1 MTSMGI
7 RNIRLVV
14 RIAIPAFLM
23 LAAVVALTYALPAL
37 AQESDPDGA
46 RDGAV
51 SLGAQSPDKGR
62 QFFYDKSLDRANGDG
77 VDYYTFTTDDH
88 YTLGLGARDQT
99 IELKVALEDANGNVV
114 GTAGPPTDPNKDQ
127 VYIEWLQITIDAGTY
142 YVLVE
147 ALEDGQ
153 TSYYL
158 RFGLEHAPN
167 RAPEFGSATYS
178 FSIAE
183 DAASGGAVGTA
194 AATDADDD
202 TLTYTIESGNG
213 DGKFAI
219 DGGTGAI
226 TTAGALDHETTPSY
240 TLTVQADD
248 GEGGTATAT
257 VSVTV
262 TDVDES
268 TTGPLAGFTLVDAS
282 DQTVLATLTDGAS
295 VELADA
301 DGGSYG
307 IRADLEAGE
316 SAGSVRLELSGA
328 KTVSRTESSAPY
340 SLYGDGGA
348 NALRGGSLPAGSY
361 TLTATAYSES
371 GRAGDQLGTLEVSFT
386 VTQANRAP
394 EFGSATYSFSI
405 AEDAA
410 TGDAVGSVSATDADD
425 DTLTYTIESGN
436 GDGKFAID
444 GGTGAIITAGALD
457 HETTPS
463 YTLTVQADDGE
474 GGTATATVSVTVT
487 DVDEST
493 TGPLAGFTLVDASDQ
508 TVLAT
513 LTDGASV
520 ELADADGGSYGIRA
534 DMEAGETAGSVRL
547 ELSGAKTV
555 SRTESVAPYSLYGD
569 GGEDAL
575 NGEAL
580 PAGSYTLTATAYA
593 ESGRAGDQLGTLE
606 VSFTVT
612 QANRAPAFGSATYS
626 FSIAE
631 DAATGG
637 SVGSV
642 SATDDDDDSLTYTI
656 ESGNGDGKF
665 AIDGATGAITTAA
678 ALDHETTSSY
688 TLTVQADDNNGGTDN
703 ATVNV
708 TVTDVDESTTGPLA
722 GFTLVDASDQAVL
735 ATLTDGASVELADAD
750 GGSYG
755 IRADLEAG
763 ESAGSVRLELT
774 GAKAVSRTE
783 SAAPYSLYGD
793 GGANALRGGSLSA
806 GSYTLTATAYSES
819 GRAGDQL
826 GTLEVSFT
834 VTQAN
839 RAPAF
844 GSATYS
850 FSIAEDAATNAAV
863 GTVAATDEDD
873 DTLTYTIESG
883 NGDGVF
889 AIDGGTGAITTAA
902 ALDHET
908 TPSYTLTVQAD
919 DGNGGTATVTVS
931 VTATQAPDPLS
942 AMKRGTTTDG
952 VPFVK
957 FLEWVPASPPSEIDI
972 SAPQLASSPITVNP
986 PGRYLLP
993 QGLWSDNTTLWVS
1006 ARGASLE
1013 ADEKLYAYVLSTG
1026 ARDFDKDIH
1035 LAVPDLPDPP
1045 NIFGQRDGATGL
1057 WMTADTIWAS
1067 AALIDDVLA
1076 YHRTADTT
1084 AVPPIAV
1091 GDRKP
1096 GADFDALPAGATTPV
1111 GLWSDGTDMYIADF
1125 AKGRI
1130 YVHNLSTQA
1139 HVKTLRTA
1147 DGNDNPVG
1155 LWSDGTTMWVGD
1167 SVDDKVYAY
1176 SLSGWT
1182 REPML
1187 DIEELAHDNRRPQGM
1202 WSDGDNLWV
1211 VDMTTD
1217 KVFVYDLPKV
1227 PTPEKETRLSS
1238 LGMRHVNMK
1247 YFTPNKTDYVTS
1259 SPSRNART
1267 MVTPVTLASGASF
1280 VIAPADSQTHLD
1292 GHWVEFEDDG
1302 ETEITVTV
1310 TSADSTETL
1319 VYTIRILQGDDN
1331 LGIIASRGRLRSFSL
1346 TGAPD
1351 PDVDPDT
1358 TTYSVEMPPGTYQT
1372 TVTATPHVHGVPVFI
1387 SPPDADA
1394 ADGHQIDLVEG
1405 INNVRVT
1412 VLGSQHRTYTFN
1424 ITAGEGF
1431 TQLSLH
1437 EGRACAIRA
1446 DSSVA
1451 CWGGDS
1457 WAAERYLSTAPGIYT
1472 DIRVG
1477 DIWTCAIDLDDV
1489 ATCWSGAR
1497 TYTVQDVAM
1506 IDVRVER
1513 ICWVKTNG
1521 NLGCNID
1528 PGDTPGGKFKSVT
1541 IGGNSYT
1548 CAINMSDN
1556 AVCWGQDFYMEQYKE
1571 LLDLIRDTNNTY
1583 KRLVFDFFR
1592 CGLKTDDTVFCH
1604 VHSGSSAK
1612 WLDVRFPHTSCI
1624 VKMNGDAEC
1633 LMRGKD
1639 RDYSHLIIAE
1649 PPGPF
1654 ETVSIGGRH
1663 VCGLRTDN
1671 TIVCWGADHRNALDV
1686 PSIASPWADDPRLL
1700 TLELSGVSLNRAF
1713 NPEVGAYT
1721 ASVANAVDEVTVL
1734 ARATNT
1740 GAEIAFNP
1748 ATDADGTDPGHQ
1760 VSLSTGENTIT
1771 VTVTSADGEAT
1782 MAYTI
1787 TVTRATP

>member
-1 MTSMGI
+1 M
-7 RNIRLVV
+7 
-14 RIAIPAFLM
+14 
-23 LAAVVALTYALPAL
+23 
-37 AQESDPDGA
+37 
-46 RDGAV
+46 
-51 SLGAQSPDKGR
+51 
-62 QFFYDKSLDRANGDG
+62 
-77 VDYYTFTTDDH
+77 
-88 YTLGLGARDQT
+88 
-99 IELKVALEDANGNVV
+99 
-114 GTAGPPTDPNKDQ
+114 
-127 VYIEWLQITIDAGTY
+127 
-142 YVLVE
+142 
-147 ALEDGQ
+147 
-153 TSYYL
+153 
-158 RFGLEHAPN
+158 
-167 RAPEFGSATYS
+167 
-178 FSIAE
+178 
-183 DAASGGAVGTA
+183 
-194 AATDADDD
+194 
-202 TLTYTIESGNG
+202 
-213 DGKFAI
+213 
-219 DGGTGAI
+219 
-226 TTAGALDHETTPSY
+226 
-240 TLTVQADD
+240 
-248 GEGGTATAT
+248 
-257 VSVTV
+257 

-328 KTVSRTESSAPY
+328 KTVSRTES
-340 SLYGDGGA
+340 
-348 NALRGGSLPAGSY
+348 
-361 TLTATAYSES
+361 
-371 GRAGDQLGTLEVSFT
+371 
-386 VTQANRAP
+386 
-394 EFGSATYSFSI
+394 
-405 AEDAA
+405 
-410 TGDAVGSVSATDADD
+410 
-425 DTLTYTIESGN
+425 
-436 GDGKFAID
+436 
-444 GGTGAIITAGALD
+444 
-457 HETTPS
+457 
-463 YTLTVQADDGE
+463 
-474 GGTATATVSVTVT
+474 
-487 DVDEST
+487 
-493 TGPLAGFTLVDASDQ
+493 
-508 TVLAT
+508 
-513 LTDGASV
+513 
-520 ELADADGGSYGIRA
+520 
-534 DMEAGETAGSVRL
+534 
-547 ELSGAKTV
+547 
-555 SRTESVAPYSLYGD
+555 VAPYSLYGD

-580 PAGSYTLTATAYA
+580 PAGSYTLTATAYS
-593 ESGRAGDQLGTLE
+593 ESGLAGEVLGTLE

-612 QANRAPAFGSATYS
+612 QANRPPAFDSATYS
-626 FSIAE
+626 FSVAE
-631 DAATGG
+631 DASTG
-637 SVGSV
+637 
-642 SATDDDDDSLTYTI
+642 D
-656 ESGNGDGKF
+656 
-665 AIDGATGAITTAA
+665 
-678 ALDHETTSSY
+678 
-688 TLTVQADDNNGGTDN
+688 
-703 ATVNV
+703 
-708 TVTDVDESTTGPLA
+708 
-722 GFTLVDASDQAVL
+722 
-735 ATLTDGASVELADAD
+735 
-750 GGSYG
+750 
-755 IRADLEAG
+755 
-763 ESAGSVRLELT
+763 
-774 GAKAVSRTE
+774 
-783 SAAPYSLYGD
+783 
-793 GGANALRGGSLSA
+793 
-806 GSYTLTATAYSES
+806 
-819 GRAGDQL
+819 
-826 GTLEVSFT
+826 
-834 VTQAN
+834 
-839 RAPAF
+839 
-844 GSATYS
+844 
-850 FSIAEDAATNAAV
+850 AV
-863 GTVAATDEDD
+863 GTVAATDADD

-883 NGDGVF
+883 NGDGKF

-919 DGNGGTATVTVS
+919 DGNGGTATATVTVS

-957 FLEWVPASPPSEIDI
+957 FLEWVPASPPSEIDT

-1026 ARDFDKDIH
+1026 ARDVDKDIQ

-1125 AKGRI
+1125 AKGGI

-1155 LWSDGTTMWVGD
+1155 LWSNGTTMWVGD

-1176 SLSGWT
+1176 SLSDWT
-1182 REPML
+1182 REPLL
-1187 DIEELAHDNRRPQGM
+1187 DVDDLADDNRRPQGI
-1202 WSDGDNLWV
+1202 WSDGDKLWV

-1217 KVFVYDLPKV
+1217 KVFVYDLPQQ
-1227 PTPEKETRLSS
+1227 PTPEKDTRLSS
-1238 LGMRHVNMK
+1238 LGLRHVNMR
-1247 YFTPNKTDYVTS
+1247 YFRPNQTDYVTS

-1267 MVTPVTLASGASF
+1267 MVTPVTINSSASF
-1280 VIAPADSQTHLD
+1280 VISPADSQTHLD

-1302 ETEITVTV
+1302 DTEITVTV
-1310 TSADSTETL
+1310 TSSDGTETL
-1319 VYTIRILQGDDN
+1319 VYTVRILQGDDN

-1405 INNVRVT
+1405 INVVKVT

-1671 TIVCWGADHRNALDV
+1671 TIVCWGADHGGALDV
-1686 PSIASPWADDPRLL
+1686 PSIASLWADDPRLL
-1700 TLELSGVSLNRAF
+1700 TLGLSGVSLNRAF

-1721 ASVANAVDEVTVL
+1721 ASVASDVDEVTVL

-1782 MAYTI
+1782 MVYTI

>member
-77 VDYYTFTTDDH
+77 VDYYTFTTDDR

-114 GTAGPPTDPNKDQ
+114 GTAGPPADPNKDQ

-142 YVLVE
+142 YVRVE

-183 DAASGGAVGTA
+183 DAATGGAVGTA

-219 DGGTGAI
+219 DGATGAI
-226 TTAGALDHETTPSY
+226 TTAAALDHETTPSY

-257 VSVTV
+257 VNVTV

-371 GRAGDQLGTLEVSFT
+371 GLAGEVLGTLEVSFT
-386 VTQANRAP
+386 VTQANRPPA
-394 EFGSATYSFSI
+394 FDSATYSFSV
-405 AEDAA
+405 AEDAS
-410 TGDAVGSVSATDADD
+410 TGDAVGSVAATDADD

-436 GDGKFAID
+436 GDDRFAID
-444 GGTGAIITAGALD
+444 GG
-457 HETTPS
+457 
-463 YTLTVQADDGE
+463 
-474 GGTATATVSVTVT
+474 
-487 DVDEST
+487 
-493 TGPLAGFTLVDASDQ
+493 
-508 TVLAT
+508 
-513 LTDGASV
+513 
-520 ELADADGGSYGIRA
+520 
-534 DMEAGETAGSVRL
+534 
-547 ELSGAKTV
+547 
-555 SRTESVAPYSLYGD
+555 
-569 GGEDAL
+569 
-575 NGEAL
+575 
-580 PAGSYTLTATAYA
+580 
-593 ESGRAGDQLGTLE
+593 
-606 VSFTVT
+606 
-612 QANRAPAFGSATYS
+612 
-626 FSIAE
+626 
-631 DAATGG
+631 
-637 SVGSV
+637 
-642 SATDDDDDSLTYTI
+642 
-656 ESGNGDGKF
+656 
-665 AIDGATGAITTAA
+665 TGAITTAA

-735 ATLTDGASVELADAD
+735 ASLTDGASVELADPD

-889 AIDGGTGAITTAA
+889 AIDGGNGAITTAA

-919 DGNGGTATVTVS
+919 DGNGGTATATVTVS

-957 FLEWVPASPPSEIDI
+957 FLEWVPASPPSEIDT

-1026 ARDFDKDIH
+1026 ARDFDKDIQ

-1167 SVDDKVYAY
+1167 SVYDKVYAY

-1319 VYTIRILQGDDN
+1319 VYTVRILQGDDN

-1358 TTYSVEMPPGTYQT
+1358 TTYSLEMEPGTYQT

-1431 TQLSLH
+1431 AQLSLY
-1437 EGRACAIRA
+1437 GSRACAIRA
-1446 DSSVA
+1446 DASVA
-1451 CWGGDS
+1451 CWGDS
-1457 WAAERYLSTAPGIYT
+1457 SAGARYLNTAPGVYT
-1472 DIRVG
+1472 DVHVG
-1477 DIWTCAIDLDDV
+1477 DVWTCAIDLDDT
-1489 ATCWSGAR
+1489 ATCWSGSR
-1497 TYTVQDVAM
+1497 TYTVEDVKM
-1506 IDVRVER
+1506 IDAKLER

-1528 PGDTPGGKFKSVT
+1528 PGNTPSGKFKSVE
-1541 IGGNSYT
+1541 IGGNSFT
-1548 CAINMSDN
+1548 CAINMDDN
-1556 AVCWGQDFYMEQYKE
+1556 AVCWGQEFHMEQYKA
-1571 LLDLIRDTNNTY
+1571 LFDRLRDTNNTY
-1583 KRLVFDFFR
+1583 KRLVIDMAFR
-1592 CGLKTDDTVFCH
+1592 CGLKTDDTVFCP
-1604 VHSGSSAK
+1604 VHGGSSAT
-1612 WLDVRFPHTSCI
+1612 WLDVDFPTVSCI
-1624 VKMNGDAEC
+1624 VKPDGEAEC

-1671 TIVCWGADHRNALDV
+1671 TIVCWGADHGGALDV
-1686 PSIASPWADDPRLL
+1686 PSIASLWADDPRLL
-1700 TLELSGVSLNRAF
+1700 TLGLSGVSLNRAF

-1721 ASVANAVDEVTVL
+1721 ASVASDVDEVTVL

-1748 ATDADGTDPGHQ
+1748 TTDADGTDPGHQ

-1782 MAYTI
+1782 MVYTI